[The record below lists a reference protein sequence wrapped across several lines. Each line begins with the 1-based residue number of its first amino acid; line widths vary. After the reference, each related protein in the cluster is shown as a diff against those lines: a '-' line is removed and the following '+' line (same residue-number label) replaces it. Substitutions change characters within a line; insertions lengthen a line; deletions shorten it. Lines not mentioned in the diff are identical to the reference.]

1 MKARQV
7 DLSGRRV
14 LVTGGT
20 GFIGGRLVERLVLG
34 CNANVRVLVRNFAH
48 VSRIARFPIEMV
60 HGNVVE
66 PDDVEQAVSGCEI
79 VFHCAY
85 GNRGSNES
93 RRLVNVTGTKNVLE
107 AALRSGVRRV
117 VHLSTVMVYGFTPE
131 GDLDEKAPRQYSG
144 GSYADSKLEAE
155 KLALAY
161 VARSGLPVT
170 VLQPT
175 TVYGPWA
182 SEWTV
187 NVLDKLKT
195 GRVILINGGDGLC
208 NAVYVD
214 DVISAILLAAVKE
227 EAVGEVFL
235 ISAERPV
242 TWRDFYG
249 RFEEMLGVPATVS
262 MSVAEAE
269 TYYAKRRKVKGFLEE
284 AKDILRESP
293 FIRQRILQ
301 TSEVSALTKVLWLP
315 LPNQIRQSL
324 KRRIMGMDG
333 THQPQ
338 SPSAEN
344 KLIHPLDP
352 YMIRFYRMRTRVR
365 IEKAKRMLG
374 YQPAF
379 DFKSGME
386 LTERWARWANLLG
399 K

>member
-1 MKARQV
+1 
-7 DLSGRRV
+7 
-14 LVTGGT
+14 
-20 GFIGGRLVERLVLG
+20 
-34 CNANVRVLVRNFAH
+34 
-48 VSRIARFPIEMV
+48 MV

-344 KLIHPLDP
+344 KLIHPLAP
-352 YMIRFYRMRTRVR
+352 YMIRFYRMRTSVR